1 MLQLS
6 SALDLR
12 EIRKDQSK
20 ESPAM
25 MGQENE
31 PSSSSFLFL
40 RLLFLSFLRPSF
52 LHPPPFFNR
61 NRASLVDGR
70 FFVVLCLLY
79 AVQLGLNGG
88 LFVPSRTDVNK

>member
-31 PSSSSFLFL
+31 PSSSFLFL

-52 LHPPPFFNR
+52 LHPPFFNR
-61 NRASLVDGR
+61 NRVSLVDGR